1 MFEKIRK
8 LFQKKYYKTYG
19 SVSIDL
25 TAFIDIKLGFD
36 DRYYCKGEDMK
47 YGTFILDKKFN
58 SIQQA
63 VEHAQKYANSI
74 KKIQSENKNCLRIF
88 EE

>member
-1 MFEKIRK
+1 VFEKIRK
-8 LFQKKYYKTYG
+8 LFQKKYYKTY
-19 SVSIDL
+19 SLISIDID
-25 TAFIDIKLGFD
+25 AFIDIKLGFD
-36 DRYYCKGEDMK
+36 DKYYCKVEDIK

-88 EE
+88 DE